1 MEPRVILIAVTAI
14 LVCFGLLMIWSASSV
29 TDLASSTYNNDPMYH
44 VKSQLRYVVF
54 GVVLAVVATRCD
66 YHLWT
71 KTFVRP
77 LWIAVMVALAMVF
90 LPGTSQDAYGAS
102 RWINIGGFSFQPS
115 EFAKI
120 FIIICAA
127 EIAQNYFEERSVDD
141 QGVIKL
147 IVIGVVVPLGAILGQ
162 PDKGSTMILCMT
174 LLVMAYLGGLDRR
187 WVAAIA
193 ALGVV
198 VFLFLSFKDDYS
210 RSRVMIMLDPW
221 SDALGSGYQLIQGFY
236 AFGSGGIFGVG
247 LGFSKQKYAYL
258 PMAHNDFIYAIIGEE
273 LGLVGTVGLLVLFA
287 VLLWAGFEIARHA
300 SDLSGRLIAAGCT
313 SMLIIQLFVNICGVI
328 GVLPMT
334 GKPIPF
340 ISYGGSSII
349 ASLLMV
355 GVILSVSFNTVLP
368 ETDNDRAR
376 RTWRV
381 SEGGA
386 GDPGLSF
393 VGEPT
398 PRSSRREGQG
408 NARSAANQASAG
420 FRVINGNGGGSAG
433 GRREERPRTAPGR
446 EQSTRGRSTPL
457 TGGAQQGRSRIDLG
471 PSATDRL
478 RGREGGPKR
487 RR

>member
-1 MEPRVILIAVTAI
+1 MEPRVILISVTAI

-29 TDLASSTYNNDPMYH
+29 TDLASSAYNNDPMYH

-408 NARSAANQASAG
+408 NARGATNQASAG
-420 FRVINGNGGGSAG
+420 FRVINGNGGGSIG